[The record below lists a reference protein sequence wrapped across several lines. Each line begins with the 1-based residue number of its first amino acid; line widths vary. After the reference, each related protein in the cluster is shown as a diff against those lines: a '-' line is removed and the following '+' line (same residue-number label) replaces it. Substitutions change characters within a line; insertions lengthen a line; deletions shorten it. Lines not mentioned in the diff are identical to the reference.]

1 MARFLILSGLRR
13 AVEVAAEVGVG
24 NAGGEHVPDG
34 DEHGVFDGDERL
46 LRSASGGD
54 PPVFGRQIG
63 AAAAG
68 GRECGDAE
76 GAFEVGVGRP
86 GLGGLDPAADSL
98 LPGQVPA
105 HDARCSG
112 VGKRVMSA
120 PVSAMITSATPV
132 LIPGMVTSRSR
143 TVRKGSIAALI
154 RPVRSSTARVWESIR
169 SRWTRARKAWCSPN
183 RPVSASARAAIFGR
197 IRPRA

>member
-46 LRSASGGD
+46 LRSAAGGD
-54 PPVFGRQIG
+54 APGVGRPIG

-76 GAFEVGVGRP
+76 GAFEVGIAGRVLVDLIRP
-86 GLGGLDPAADSL
+86 ADSL

-105 HDARCSG
+105 HDARCSA

-120 PVSAMITSATPV
+120 PVSAMITSATPM

-143 TVRKGSIAALI
+143 TVRKGSSATSI
-154 RPVRSSTARVWESIR
+154 RPVRSSTARV
-169 SRWTRARKAWCSPN
+169 
-183 RPVSASARAAIFGR
+183 
-197 IRPRA
+197 